1 MPQQSSNNGQFLFDG
16 DRGFIGFNSRDNP
29 QTLEQGML
37 SLCQNFRLNRGV
49 AETRKGLQRMTP
61 GGETNYDII
70 HATTAKDVYGRD
82 VILILESLTS
92 GGILVSRLKIYVL
105 GTSSATIVN
114 LPPTASMYVTE
125 ELSSF
130 QAGGKVYFLRGEQY
144 QPFIW
149 DGNVTVT
156 MAPTGAGYSLP
167 FAIQGLYVNNRGI
180 VQKNRDEISVSHYL
194 DLTHWEQMDV
204 FKINDGSNDEI
215 VALAPWVL
223 NEFVVFMKNRIYYA
237 SVGAGAYAVGDSP
250 VAGDSYVKV
259 MATDIGCVAK
269 GSVVQAAGGML
280 FLSDGGIYMMTP
292 QAATTPEGMRMGVM
306 GEPLSAPIDDIIQ
319 RINRTYVKNA
329 VGAYF
334 NNRYYLA
341 IPIDGS
347 SINNAVV
354 IYNFINKQWESIDTF
369 TTGMD
374 VAFMFTAIWEN
385 KRRLFFVDKQQGLFL
400 TEEVADGD
408 HYDNSTNNNVL
419 PLELPF
425 ILEDPLDPNAFTRF
439 HIDSKLITR
448 SYNFDF
454 SEDKRFSQ
462 VEIDLYSV
470 ASSQIETKA
479 LIKNPDSE
487 TVLDVFG
494 VGTTANSTRDLP
506 IRKVGS
512 SCMFQIK
519 SYNNQSSV
527 RSLFVTAIRTGNN
540 IRSTK

>member
-37 SLCQNFRLNRGV
+37 SLCQNFRLNRGI
-49 AETRKGLQRMTP
+49 AETRKGLKRLTP
-61 GGETNYDII
+61 GGEVNNYIL
-70 HATTAKDVYGRD
+70 HTTTAKNQYGHD
-82 VILILESLTS
+82 VILTLTTTKLNVYDINTNSTWPITLPS
-92 GGILVSRLKIYVL
+92 GAIGYISDKID
-105 GTSSATIVN
+105 
-114 LPPTASMYVTE
+114 
-125 ELSSF
+125 SF
-130 QAGGKVYFLRGEQY
+130 QAGGKVYFLRGESL
-144 QPFIW
+144 QPIIW

-156 MAPTGAGYSLP
+156 VAPTTPSTRLP
-167 FAIQGLYVNNRGI
+167 NAIQGLYINNRGI

-194 DLTHWEQMDV
+194 ELTHWAQLDV

-223 NEFVVFMKNRIYYA
+223 NEFVIFMKNRIYYA
-237 SVGAGAYAVGDSP
+237 SVGAGAYATGDQP
-250 VAGDSYVKV
+250 VAADSYVKV
-259 MATDIGCVAK
+259 MATDIGCIAK

-280 FLSDGGIYMMTP
+280 FLSDGGVYMMTP

-319 RINRTYVKNA
+319 RINKQQADKA

-341 IPIDGS
+341 IPLDTS
-347 SINNAVV
+347 SVNNVV
-354 IYNFINKQWESIDTF
+354 VVYNFINKQWESIDTF
-369 TTGMD
+369 NTGMD
-374 VAFMFTAIWEN
+374 VSFMFTAIWEY
-385 KRRLFFVDKQQGLFL
+385 KRRLFFVDREQGLFL
-400 TEEVADGD
+400 TEEIADGD
-408 HYDNSTNNNVL
+408 HYDNSTANNTL

-425 ILEDPLDPNAFTRF
+425 TLEDPLDDDAFTRF

-462 VEIDLYSV
+462 VEIDVYTT
-470 ASSQIETKA
+470 ASSQLETKA

-487 TVLDVFG
+487 TVIDIFG
-494 VGTTANSTRDLP
+494 SGTTENSTRDLP

-512 SCMFQIK
+512 SCLFQIK

-527 RSLFVTAIRTGNN
+527 RSLFVTAVRTGNN

>member
-37 SLCQNFRLNRGV
+37 SLCQNFRLNRGI
-49 AETRKGLQRMTP
+49 AETRKGLKRLTA
-61 GGETNYDII
+61 GGEVNNYII
-70 HATTAKDVYGRD
+70 YTTTAKDIYGHD
-82 VILILESLTS
+82 VILTLTTTKLEVYDIGTNSRYLINLPS
-92 GGILVSRLKIYVL
+92 GGLYQYE
-105 GTSSATIVN
+105 TID
-114 LPPTASMYVTE
+114 
-125 ELSSF
+125 SF
-130 QAGGKVYFLRGEQY
+130 QAGGKVYFLRGEGL
-144 QPFIW
+144 QPLIW
-149 DGNVTVT
+149 DGYLAVTL
-156 MAPTGAGYSLP
+156 APTSPSTRLP
-167 FAIQGLYVNNRGI
+167 NAIQGLYINNRGI
-180 VQKNRDEISVSHYL
+180 VQINRDELSVSHYL
-194 DLTHWEQMDV
+194 ELTAWSKLDV

-215 VALAPWVL
+215 VAIAPWVL
-223 NEFVVFMKNRIYYA
+223 NEFVVFMRNRIYYA
-237 SVGAGAYAVGDSP
+237 SVGAGAYATGASP
-250 VAGDSYVKV
+250 VANDSYVKV
-259 MATDIGCVAK
+259 MATDIGCIAK

-280 FLSDGGIYMMTP
+280 FLSDGGVYMMTP

-306 GEPLSAPIDDIIQ
+306 GEPLSAPIDDFIQ
-319 RINRTYVKNA
+319 RINNQQVHKA

-341 IPIDGS
+341 IPLDDS
-347 SINNAVV
+347 SANNVVV

-374 VAFMFTAIWEN
+374 VSFMFTAIWEY
-385 KRRLFFVDKQQGLFL
+385 KRRLFFVDREQGLFL
-400 TEEVADGD
+400 TEEIADGD
-408 HYDNSTNNNVL
+408 HYDNSTVNNSL

-425 ILEDPLDPNAFTRF
+425 ILEDPLDDDAFTRF

-462 VEIDLYSV
+462 VEIDVYAV

-512 SCMFQIK
+512 TCLFQIK

-527 RSLFVTAIRTGNN
+527 RSLFVTAVRTGNN